1 MSTEFSLSNNNIHNN
16 YRKKTPQGL
25 MLNEILDVTGPRK
38 NVWYADTFSLPT
50 FRNLE
55 RYYKGAGTVI
65 LYCWWDPA
73 DSRLLKYIDKLDLDF
88 IIITSDPDLSGE
100 HERIKKIKWRLQ
112 YGFHNMLIQKTAP
125 LQHVPKKTFL
135 CMMRNHKPE
144 RLHFLQELW
153 NAELLEDNFVSY
165 LGQVNS
171 SVVHGRT
178 PRTIE
183 SILKPT
189 YGVDTEY
196 EFIANS
202 KFAEWCE
209 FSLPL
214 EILGDTSKIFE
225 NNTDFYTTGNLEWY
239 KHTQYSVVL
248 ETYWARTEFLTEKSF
263 KPIIAKHPFIN
274 LGNNSNRLLVKLGF
288 DVFEDVFG
296 IDHDNMSAANK
307 ISAIIPKLKSYDID
321 PKRAANN
328 RENMY
333 QLHIMAKHEQK
344 QIAQQVSNM
353 LI

>member
-1 MSTEFSLSNNNIHNN
+1 
-16 YRKKTPQGL
+16 
-25 MLNEILDVTGPRK
+25 
-38 NVWYADTFSLPT
+38 
-50 FRNLE
+50 
-55 RYYKGAGTVI
+55 
-65 LYCWWDPA
+65 
-73 DSRLLKYIDKLDLDF
+73 
-88 IIITSDPDLSGE
+88 
-100 HERIKKIKWRLQ
+100 
-112 YGFHNMLIQKTAP
+112 
-125 LQHVPKKTFL
+125 
-135 CMMRNHKPE
+135 MMRNHKPE

-248 ETYWARTEFLTEKSF
+248 ETYWARTEFLTEKNYLND
-263 KPIIAKHPFIN
+263 FIN
-274 LGNNSNRLLVKLGF
+274 NKDWIFGLLNKEKDTEFKNCISKLF
-288 DVFEDVFG
+288 
-296 IDHDNMSAANK
+296 
-307 ISAIIPKLKSYDID
+307 
-321 PKRAANN
+321 
-328 RENMY
+328 
-333 QLHIMAKHEQK
+333 QT
-344 QIAQQVSNM
+344 
-353 LI
+353 